1 MTTLRKIED
10 FRIVERNPG
19 YDNGSNPQ
27 RLTIAELTPVAL
39 TWQSSGVP
47 YSIHNLASVIGR
59 LLDDASGIAVIEAP
73 YDLST
78 NRAYIVNVDGSLR
91 AQIPAQI
98 GAERVTFYDV
108 VETKGSVAFS
118 AAASGRDVHIEV
130 QQADGV
136 VMQVAESR

>member
-10 FRIVERNPG
+10 FRAVERNLG
-19 YDNGSNPQ
+19 YANESNPH

-47 YSIHNLASVIGR
+47 YSIHNFAGVIGR
-59 LLDDASGIAVIEAP
+59 LLDDASGIAVVEAP

-78 NRAYIVNVDGSLR
+78 NQAYIVNADGSLR

-108 VETKGSVAFS
+108 IETKDAVAFL
-118 AAASGRDVHIEV
+118 AAAPGRDVRIEV
-130 QQADGV
+130 RQADGV